1 MQASGKAKP
10 AILAGGLFLAA
21 LGIAELFIN
30 HSFLILSFDL
40 LASLVAFILYSIDKN
55 AAQKGK
61 WRIAEAHLHLI
72 ALAGGWPGAMVAQ
85 QKLRHKTKK
94 QEFRFIFWIT
104 VILNCT
110 ATVWLL
116 TPQGTIILDSLI
128 KELL

>member
-1 MQASGKAKP
+1 
-10 AILAGGLFLAA
+10 
-21 LGIAELFIN
+21 
-30 HSFLILSFDL
+30 
-40 LASLVAFILYSIDKN
+40 
-55 AAQKGK
+55 
-61 WRIAEAHLHLI
+61 
-72 ALAGGWPGAMVAQ
+72 MVAQ